1 MQVGRPLIT
10 LRLTPPLISQASA
23 VAAELIPETA
33 DYPHLRHG
41 ALAAALEEYGEAALF
56 VGWLKEHR
64 IMTAAEIKAGE
75 FDLSAEEYLG
85 AVMDCTGEMG
95 RLAVRLA
102 TSRDIAGV
110 SQIRDAIEQLQEELM
125 QFDFRNGSL
134 RKKSDSIVC
143 VRCGGLMSDATWCM
157 SAHDSNGLLSP
168 PSSPQKWT
176 LRKLETM
183 LYELNLMGGLN
194 MQLGSSKVVI
204 PEADDGEAGAGEA
217 EGAGTKR
224 RRE

>member
-1 MQVGRPLIT
+1 
-10 LRLTPPLISQASA
+10 
-23 VAAELIPETA
+23 
-33 DYPHLRHG
+33 
-41 ALAAALEEYGEAALF
+41 
-56 VGWLKEHR
+56 
-64 IMTAAEIKAGE
+64 MTAAEIKAGE

-143 VRCGGLMSDATWCM
+143 VRWGVLTFDAAWGVCL
-157 SAHDSNGLLSP
+157 HRGNGLVCLP
-168 PSSPQKWT
+168 LPAEVDVAK
-176 LRKLETM
+176 
-183 LYELNLMGGLN
+183 
-194 MQLGSSKVVI
+194 
-204 PEADDGEAGAGEA
+204 AGDHAV
-217 EGAGTKR
+217 
-224 RRE
+224 